1 MTPGVALVRRPTVAG
16 QFYERDA
23 GRLRS
28 EISRCFESPIGP
40 GSAEPPKS
48 IGKRTIIGAMAPHA
62 GYTFSGPVAAH
73 LYRRLWEQE
82 PPATVVILGPNH
94 TGYGAGAAVTS
105 EDFQTPLGVAEVDQK
120 LLADLVDD
128 LIINDS
134 TAHAYEHSLEVQVP
148 FIQYIGWKSRILP
161 ICLGLHDYESLVDVG
176 KKIREAI
183 AGRDDVL
190 VLASSDMSHYVSA
203 KVAKELDGKA
213 IDCILAL
220 DSKHLYQTILSKNI
234 TMCGFGPV
242 ISMIE
247 AVKGS
252 KATLLKYAT
261 SGDVQPMP
269 DVVGYAS
276 ITIE

>member
-1 MTPGVALVRRPTVAG
+1 LTSGVALVRRPTVAG
-16 QFYERDA
+16 KFYERDA
-23 GRLRS
+23 GRLIS
-28 EISRCFESPIGP
+28 EISSCFKSPIGP

-48 IGKRTIIGAMAPHA
+48 IGKRTVIGAMAPHA
-62 GYTFSGPVAAH
+62 GYMFSGPVAAH

-105 EDFQTPLGVAEVDQK
+105 EGFQTPLGVAEVDQR
-120 LLADLVDD
+120 LLADIVDD
-128 LIINDS
+128 LIINDP
-134 TAHAYEHSLEVQVP
+134 TAHAYEHSIEVQVP
-148 FIQYIGWKSRILP
+148 LIQYIGWKSRILP
-161 ICLGLHDYESLVDVG
+161 ICLALHDYESLVEVG

-190 VLASSDMSHYVSA
+190 VLASSDISHYVSA

-213 IDCILAL
+213 IDCILKL
-220 DSKHLYQTILSKNI
+220 DSKRLYQTIFSKNI

-276 ITIE
+276 ISIE

>member
-1 MTPGVALVRRPTVAG
+1 MTSGVPLVRRPAVAG

-23 GRLRS
+23 GRLTS
-28 EISRCFESPIGP
+28 EITRCFKSPLGP
-40 GSAEPPKS
+40 GSADPPKS
-48 IGKRTIIGAMAPHA
+48 IGKRTILGAMAPHA
-62 GYTFSGPVAAH
+62 GYMFSGPVAAH
-73 LYRRLWEQE
+73 LYRRLWGQQ
-82 PPATVVILGPNH
+82 PPATVVIIGPNH
-94 TGYGAGAAVTS
+94 TGYGAGAAVTA
-105 EDFQTPLGVAEVDQK
+105 EDFQTPLGVAEIDQK
-120 LLADLVDD
+120 LISDLVDD
-128 LIINDS
+128 LIINDAS
-134 TAHAYEHSLEVQVP
+134 AHAYEHSLEVQVP
-148 FIQYIGWKSRILP
+148 FLQYIGWKSRIVP
-161 ICLGLHDYESLVDVG
+161 ICLALHDYESLIDVG
-176 KKIREAI
+176 KKLREAI
-183 AGRDDVL
+183 GERDDVL

-220 DSKHLYQTILSKNI
+220 DSKRLYQTILSKNI

-261 SGDVQPMP
+261 SGDVQPMQ